1 MPWPRAQLW
10 TIGLPIKVN
19 WCVQPP
25 RNGGV
30 SWMLSSHYLSHV
42 FPTRQVRVS
51 RFSWRYSRSQWAVPT
66 ALWRSL
72 LRSGSAHVRIECQKE
87 CQNRCQKECHHTCQK
102 VCQNRCQI
110 ECQKECQSLCQKE
123 CQIECQNMCS
133 IYTSRWYVRNYVR
146 VKITRRLFSSFFLS
160 FCLSFFL
167 SLSLS
172 PVYIYILIYLYI
184 YTYIYIYIYY
194 LFVHMGSIFHIYNY
208 IYTERRYSGDS
219 LKSLLNAL
227 DLDIVGVF
235 QGFWTPF
242 GGFCRWMKTL
252 RILWSTPI
260 NAPKWAFGVYHFKGA
275 AFKRPRGVHSLM
287 ILCCI
292 IY

>member
-1 MPWPRAQLW
+1 MSETMSGWKSLEDF
-10 TIGLPIKVN
+10 
-19 WCVQPP
+19 
-25 RNGGV
+25 
-30 SWMLSSHYLSHV
+30 
-42 FPTRQVRVS
+42 FP
-51 RFSWRYSRSQWAVPT
+51 
-66 ALWRSL
+66 
-72 LRSGSAHVRIECQKE
+72 
-87 CQNRCQKECHHTCQK
+87 
-102 VCQNRCQI
+102 
-110 ECQKECQSLCQKE
+110 
-123 CQIECQNMCS
+123 
-133 IYTSRWYVRNYVR
+133 
-146 VKITRRLFSSFFLS
+146 
-160 FCLSFFL
+160 LSFFL
-167 SLSLS
+167 SVFLSFSLSLRYIYIYLFT
-172 PVYIYILIYLYI
+172 YIYILI
-184 YTYIYIYIYY
+184 YTYIYIYIIY
-194 LFVHMGSIFHIYNY
+194 LYIWDQFSTYIIIY

>member
-1 MPWPRAQLW
+1 MPERM
-10 TIGLPIKVN
+10 
-19 WCVQPP
+19 
-25 RNGGV
+25 
-30 SWMLSSHYLSHV
+30 SESMLERMSDRMSEYV
-42 FPTRQVRVS
+42 FNIYFQMV
-51 RFSWRYSRSQWAVPT
+51 
-66 ALWRSL
+66 
-72 LRSGSAHVRIECQKE
+72 CQK
-87 CQNRCQKECHHTCQK
+87 
-102 VCQNRCQI
+102 
-110 ECQKECQSLCQKE
+110 LCQGENHSK
-123 CQIECQNMCS
+123 
-133 IYTSRWYVRNYVR
+133 TFF
-146 VKITRRLFSSFFLS
+146 LFLSFFLS
-160 FCLSFFL
+160 FSL

-172 PVYIYILIYLYI
+172 PVYIYILISLYIYLYI
-184 YTYIYIYIYY
+184 YIIYLYIWDQFSTYIC
-194 LFVHMGSIFHIYNY
+194 NY

-275 AFKRPRGVHSLM
+275 AFKRPIGVHSLM

-292 IY
+292 IF

>member
-1 MPWPRAQLW
+1 
-10 TIGLPIKVN
+10 
-19 WCVQPP
+19 
-25 RNGGV
+25 
-30 SWMLSSHYLSHV
+30 
-42 FPTRQVRVS
+42 
-51 RFSWRYSRSQWAVPT
+51 
-66 ALWRSL
+66 
-72 LRSGSAHVRIECQKE
+72 
-87 CQNRCQKECHHTCQK
+87 
-102 VCQNRCQI
+102 
-110 ECQKECQSLCQKE
+110 
-123 CQIECQNMCS
+123 MCS

-160 FCLSFFL
+160 FFF

-172 PVYIYILIYLYI
+172 GIYIYIYVFTYIIYIYIYIYILIYIIYLYI
-184 YTYIYIYIYY
+184 WDQFSTYIIVI
-194 LFVHMGSIFHIYNY
+194 VY

-242 GGFCRWMKTL
+242 GGLCRWMKTL

-275 AFKRPRGVHSLM
+275 AFKRPRGE
-287 ILCCI
+287 
-292 IY
+292 

>member
-1 MPWPRAQLW
+1 
-10 TIGLPIKVN
+10 
-19 WCVQPP
+19 
-25 RNGGV
+25 
-30 SWMLSSHYLSHV
+30 
-42 FPTRQVRVS
+42 
-51 RFSWRYSRSQWAVPT
+51 
-66 ALWRSL
+66 
-72 LRSGSAHVRIECQKE
+72 
-87 CQNRCQKECHHTCQK
+87 
-102 VCQNRCQI
+102 
-110 ECQKECQSLCQKE
+110 
-123 CQIECQNMCS
+123 MCS

-160 FCLSFFL
+160 FFFFL
-167 SLSLS
+167 SLSLR
-172 PVYIYILIYLYI
+172 YIYIRLYLYNI
-184 YTYIYIYIYY
+184 YTYIYY
-194 LFVHMGSIFHIYNY
+194 LFVHMGSIFHIYNCNCIY

-242 GGFCRWMKTL
+242 GGLCRWMKTL

-275 AFKRPRGVHSLM
+275 AFKRPIGVHSLM

-292 IY
+292 IF